1 MEIFEELFGNRPWII
16 SGPCSAETEEQTLT
30 TARLLAANGI
40 KVFRA
45 GIWKPRTRPGNFEGI
60 GEEGLEWLKTV
71 KRETGML
78 TSTEV
83 ANAKHVWSAIKSG
96 IDIIWIGARTTANPF
111 AMQDIADSLKGCNI
125 PVFVKNPVNP
135 DVELWLGAV
144 ERLEAVGLNKIGLIH
159 RGCSSYEKILYR
171 NAPVWQIAME
181 IRRRRPDLPLICDP
195 SHIAGKREY
204 LQEISQKALDLNFD
218 GLMIEA
224 HVNPDKAWSDAKQQ
238 LTPDAL
244 KEMLDRL
251 VVRKLNPDVAS
262 KESLN
267 ELRFKID
274 QMDSDI
280 IDLLRK
286 RMDVCEKIGE
296 YKKANNMTVFQPS
309 RWDSILNK
317 YIDMAKER
325 NLDEKFV
332 ADVFTAIHDASVN
345 VQSKVLNAGN

>member
-244 KEMLDRL
+244 KEMLGRL